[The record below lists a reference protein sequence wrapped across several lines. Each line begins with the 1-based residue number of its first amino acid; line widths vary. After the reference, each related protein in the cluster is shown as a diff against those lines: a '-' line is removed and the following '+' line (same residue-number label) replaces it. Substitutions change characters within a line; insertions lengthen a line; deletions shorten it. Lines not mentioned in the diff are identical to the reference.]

1 MSQTLR
7 INATNARKN
16 LFKLL
21 DQVALNNLSVYIYKE
36 GLENDLVLQ
45 NIPKVKSN
53 KQSNLNNNK
62 ALVKKTYGAIKTKG
76 YKPNEFE
83 LAKKHLVKRY
93 KNNNGI
99 K

>member
-21 DQVALNNLSVYIYKE
+21 DQVALNNLSVYIYKK

-45 NIPKVKSN
+45 NTSKIKSMDI
-53 KQSNLNNNK
+53 
-62 ALVKKTYGAIKTKG
+62 T
-76 YKPNEFE
+76 F
-83 LAKKHLVKRY
+83 
-93 KNNNGI
+93 
-99 K
+99 